1 VGPVVA
7 ERTLPP
13 LEGLLDRLPP
23 PNVPALAQGA
33 AAVAVTVDG
42 PAAAVDGPTAAVD
55 GPTPAVGG
63 PAAAVGGPAAVVAGP
78 VKEAVPGPPEADGAM
93 PHSSQ

>member
-1 VGPVVA
+1 MGPVFA
-7 ERTLPP
+7 ERTLPR

-23 PNVPALAQGA
+23 PNVPESAQGA

-42 PAAAVDGPTAAVD
+42 PAAAVDGPR
-55 GPTPAVGG
+55 PAVGG

-78 VKEAVPGPPEADGAM
+78 VNEAVPGPPGSDGAM